1 MKEKLDILNKELD
14 LLFKLLSKYS
24 NEEINLRPSL
34 KKWSIGEHMY
44 HLWLSEIST
53 EKYIR
58 KKTSYPDSLVN
69 VNSIARLKLGLL
81 YFVWFIGIKLKAP
94 KILVDPIP
102 ENIDLQN
109 LKKKW
114 LESRKS
120 FELLIRSLDKN
131 ILNKGVLRHP
141 LVGRINMK
149 MTLDFLF
156 YHFKNH
162 KKIIHKLEKKI
173 NL

>member
-24 NEEINLRPSL
+24 NKEINFKPSL
-34 KKWSIGEHMY
+34 KKWSIGENMY

-58 KKTSYPDSLVN
+58 KKTSYPDSLVK
-69 VNSIARLKLGLL
+69 VNPIVRLKLGIL
-81 YFVWFIGIKLKAP
+81 YFVWFIGVKLKAP

-102 ENIDLQN
+102 ENIDIQN
-109 LKKKW
+109 LKKRW

-120 FELLIRSLDKN
+120 FKLLIGSLDGN

-141 LVGRINMK
+141 LVGRINME

-162 KKIIHKLEKKI
+162 KKIIHKLEEKI

>member
-1 MKEKLDILNKELD
+1 
-14 LLFKLLSKYS
+14 
-24 NEEINLRPSL
+24 
-34 KKWSIGEHMY
+34 MY

-120 FELLIRSLDKN
+120 FRLLIRSLDKN
-131 ILNKGVLRHP
+131 ILNMGVLRHP